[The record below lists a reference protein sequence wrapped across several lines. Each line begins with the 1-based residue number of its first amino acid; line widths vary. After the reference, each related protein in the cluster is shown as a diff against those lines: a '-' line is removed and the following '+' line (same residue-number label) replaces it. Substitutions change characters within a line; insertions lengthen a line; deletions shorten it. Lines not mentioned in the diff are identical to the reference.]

1 MKKKLTKRLTINI
14 ILIFA
19 SALLQS
25 YLIQIVVKHANLV
38 PMGFTGLSVL
48 IQTILQKFN
57 IDVSLSLLLVLLN
70 APVALFC
77 AKHISKK
84 FTFLS
89 ILQIILV
96 AIFLKVFRFNPISN
110 NIFLEVVIGSFI
122 YGFSAVF
129 ALKGEGSTGGTDF
142 IALYVSEKTG
152 KTIWGQIFVFNAI
165 IILLFGYNVGWESAG
180 YSIIFQY
187 IITITISKFYL
198 RYARL
203 TLQIITKKGDEVGK
217 AYIKTVLHGMTK
229 TNAIGCYTGDNIDVL
244 YTVISTYELKTIVS
258 LIKQVDPNAII
269 NVIKT
274 EDFYGNFILPTI

>member
-1 MKKKLTKRLTINI
+1 MKKRMTIDI

-25 YLIQIVVKHANLV
+25 YLIEIVVKHANLV

-48 IQTILQKFN
+48 IQTIFAKFN
-57 IDVSLSLLLVLLN
+57 IHVSLSLLLVLLN
-70 APVALFC
+70 APVAIFC

-89 ILQIILV
+89 ILQILLV
-96 AIFLKVFRFNPISN
+96 AFFLKIFKFTPISN
-110 NIFLEVVIGSFI
+110 NVFLEVVIGSFI
-122 YGFSAVF
+122 YGFSSVF

-152 KTIWGQIFVFNAI
+152 KTIWGHIFIFNAI
-165 IILLFGYNVGWESAG
+165 IILLFGYNVGWEAAG

-203 TLQIITKKGDEVGK
+203 TLQIITKKGDEVSK
-217 AYIKTVLHGMTK
+217 AYINAVVHGMTK
-229 TNAIGCYTGDNIDVL
+229 TNAKGCYTQTDIDVL

-274 EDFYGNFILPTI
+274 EEFYGNFILPTM

>member
-1 MKKKLTKRLTINI
+1 MKKRYIVNI
-14 ILIFA
+14 AMVIA

-25 YLIQIVVKHANLV
+25 YLIQIVVVPVKLV

-48 IQTILQKFN
+48 IQTILEKLN
-57 IDVSLSLLLVLLN
+57 IHISLSVLLLLLN
-70 APVALFC
+70 APVAIFC

-89 ILQIILV
+89 ILQIALV
-96 AIFLKVFRFNPISN
+96 AIFLKIFNFAPISN
-110 NIFLEVVIGSFI
+110 NVFLQVIIGSFV
-122 YGFSAVF
+122 YGFASVF

-152 KTIWGQIFVFNAI
+152 KTIWEYVFVFNAI
-165 IILLFGYNVGWESAG
+165 IIFLFGYNTSWEAAG

-187 IITITISKFYL
+187 IITITISRFYL

-203 TLQIITKKGDEVGK
+203 TLQVITKKGDQISEKYVK
-217 AYIKTVLHGMTK
+217 SVIHGMTK
-229 TNAIGCYTGDNIDVL
+229 LNATGCYTGDKIDVL
-244 YTVISTYELKTIVS
+244 YTVISTYELKNVVN
-258 LIKQVDPNAII
+258 LIKQIDPNAII